1 MSKKYK
7 KLPDDFDASLYKYI
21 HKDLKKYND
30 LEAKIHYM
38 IIGFDEQR
46 NYQLEN
52 QIPKDFDA
60 EMYKYYNPDLNSMN
74 DLQLKI
80 HYLKYGAIENRVY
93 KIDAL
98 PSDFNVEMYSLLN
111 KDISHMPNGWL
122 EMHYSQYGKKEDRK
136 YKDSFFDKEF
146 FIKENKIKNYSGY
159 QDYLKDIRQI
169 KSKKIKDLIEN
180 IKEIKDCIL
189 LVSHE
194 NSIYGATNY
203 LYTIY
208 KMLKKNNKNVI
219 LIDDFEN
226 TKILNKFSL
235 KKEEVLT
242 YLGDPTLLYWMCVKI
257 NPKLIYFNSMNSQIA
272 NVVNFID
279 KDKYIMHSHEIR
291 EHFACDISPSFVV
304 SQRISNQYNSL
315 PKIQPPILTEEMISI
330 INKNLKENFEVKNLN
345 GKLDKNKITIGM
357 CGSLTE
363 RKNYRLFIEVAKEL
377 KDFNFIW
384 VGGSETIENKEIPN
398 LFHIKDTKRPHS
410 YYKYM
415 DYFVLF
421 SKQDPCP
428 YVVLENL
435 YVGNKV
441 LTFKENIYTD
451 HKCDLL
457 KDIYFEFD
465 GEINLDNAIE
475 FIQKICLNKADR
487 SNQNGKTYIEENF
500 TKLTDDML
508 NLLKQ

>member
-7 KLPDDFDASLYKYI
+7 KLPDDFDAGLYKHI

-30 LEAKIHYM
+30 LEAKIHYTT
-38 IIGFDEQR
+38 IGFDEQR

-80 HYLKYGAIENRVY
+80 HYLKYGILEGRVY
-93 KIDAL
+93 KIEL
-98 PSDFNVEMYSLLN
+98 PNDFDVKTYALLN
-111 KDISHMPNGWL
+111 KDITNMPNGWL

-136 YKDSFFDKEF
+136 YKDDLFDKDF
-146 FIKENKIKNYSGY
+146 FIKENNIINYSGY

-169 KSKKIKDLIEN
+169 KSKKIKNLVDK

-208 KMLKKNNKNVI
+208 KMLKKNNQNVI

-235 KKEEVLT
+235 KKEEVLI
-242 YLGDPTLLYWMCVKI
+242 YLGDPTLLYWMCNKI

-272 NVVNFID
+272 DVVKFID
-279 KDKYIMHSHEIR
+279 KSKYIIHSHEIR
-291 EHFACDISPSFVV
+291 QHFTCDIFPTFVV
-304 SQRISNQYNSL
+304 SKRISEQYNSI
-315 PKIQPPILTEEMISI
+315 PKIQQPIFAEDMIEI
-330 INKNLKENFEVKNLN
+330 MNKNLKENFEVKNLN
-345 GKLDKNKITIGM
+345 GPLNKNKITIGM

-363 RKNYRLFIEVAKEL
+363 RKNYRLFIEAAKEL
-377 KDFNFIW
+377 KDFNFLW
-384 VGGSETIENKEIPN
+384 VGGSETIESKEIPN
-398 LFHIKDTKRPHS
+398 LYHIKDTKRPHS
-410 YYKYM
+410 YYKHM

-435 YVGNKV
+435 FMGNKV

-487 SNQNGKTYIEENF
+487 SSQNGKTYIEQNF
-500 TKLTDDML
+500 TKLIDDMS
-508 NLLKQ
+508 NLLK